1 MVMAAIGPKA
11 FIHLDRLRS
20 NLWNI
25 RRHIGERPLL
35 CVVKANGY
43 GHGAIPIA
51 KAISREPG
59 VNFAVFSLDEAL
71 ELRKNSINN
80 NILVFSKMQPEYIEL
95 AILNNLILNLSS
107 LDDMEHLN
115 SYFSRY
121 GKCPRFHIKFDTGMT
136 RLGVNIS
143 DAEPLLDKIASA
155 EGIYPEGIYSHFST
169 ADEGDISYAEY
180 QLSQF
185 NSVLEMAKKYNIHF
199 KYVHCSNSGS
209 ILNLPQSY
217 FNMVRVGML
226 IYGVAPSKD
235 VSMDIVV
242 EPVMSFCGS
251 IVELRRV
258 PEGTQVSY
266 GGIYSTNKETTIGV
280 VQTGFAD
287 GFPRPWFQN
296 GFVSYN
302 GQGYKIA
309 GRVCMDQLMVDFGDE
324 TPIIG
329 DDVLFFGKKDLD
341 HLPVES
347 IAESIGST
355 TYVLLTAIKGR
366 TKYILLKD

>member
-1 MVMAAIGPKA
+1 MVMTTIGPKA
-11 FIHLDRLRS
+11 FIHIDRLRS

-51 KAISREPG
+51 KAICREPG
-59 VNFAVFSLDEAL
+59 VHFAVFSLDEAI
-71 ELRKNSINN
+71 ELRENSIEN
-80 NILVFSKMQPEYIEL
+80 NILVFSRMQPEYVEL
-95 AILNNLILNLSS
+95 ALKHDLTLNLSS
-107 LDDMEHLN
+107 LNDMVYLKE
-115 SYFSRY
+115 YFSRTD
-121 GKCPRFHIKFDTGMT
+121 KCPRFHIKFDTGMT
-136 RLGVNIS
+136 RLGVNVS
-143 DAEPLLDKIASA
+143 DAKILFDEIAPI
-155 EGIYPEGIYSHFST
+155 EGINPEGVYSHFAT

-185 NSVLEMAKKYNIHF
+185 NTVLKMAKTYNIRF

-209 ILNLPQSY
+209 LLSLPKSY

-226 IYGVAPSKD
+226 IYGVAPSGK
-235 VSMDIVV
+235 VPVGIAV

-258 PEGTQVSY
+258 PKGTQVSY
-266 GGIYSTNKETTIGV
+266 GGVYLTDKATTIGV

-287 GFPRPWFQN
+287 GFPRPWYKD
-296 GFVSYN
+296 GFVSYI
-302 GQGYKIA
+302 GQRFKIA

-324 TPIIG
+324 TPNIG

>member
-1 MVMAAIGPKA
+1 MVMETIGPKA

-43 GHGAIPIA
+43 GHGAVPIA
-51 KAISREPG
+51 KTICHEPG
-59 VNFAVFSLDEAL
+59 VHLAVFSLDEAM
-71 ELRKNSINN
+71 ELRRNSIEN
-80 NILVFSKMQPEYIEL
+80 NILIFCRMQPEFVEL
-95 AILNNLILNLSS
+95 AFKHDLTLNLSS
-107 LDDMEHLN
+107 LDDLTYLKE
-115 SYFSRY
+115 FISRT
-121 GKCPRFHIKFDTGMT
+121 GQSPRFHIKFDTGMT
-136 RLGVNIS
+136 RLGVDVS
-143 DAEPLLDKIASA
+143 DAETVFDDVASI
-155 EGIYPEGIYSHFST
+155 EGINPEGVYSHFAT

-185 NSVLEMAKKYNIHF
+185 NTAVKMAKSYNINF
-199 KYVHCSNSGS
+199 KYIHCSNSGS
-209 ILNLPQSY
+209 VLNLPQSY

-226 IYGVAPSKD
+226 LYGVAPSSE
-235 VSMDIVV
+235 VTMDIPV
-242 EPVMSFCGS
+242 EPVMSFCGT
-251 IVELRRV
+251 IVQLRRV
-258 PEGTQVSY
+258 PKGTQVSY
-266 GGIYSTNKETTIGV
+266 GGVYSTDKETNIGV

-287 GFPRPWFQN
+287 GFPRSWYED
-296 GFVSYN
+296 GVVSYK
-302 GQGYKIA
+302 GQQFKIA

-324 TPIIG
+324 TPRIG

-341 HLPVES
+341 HLPVER

-366 TKYILLKD
+366 TKYIYLK